1 MSLVFNRDFMITAFC
16 SDDQY
21 LCDLLNDTVSS
32 QYSQDFYELF
42 ATLFKPEVL
51 FQY

>member
-1 MSLVFNRDFMITAFC
+1 MITAFC

-21 LCDLLNDTVSS
+21 ICALLNNTVSS
-32 QYSQDFYELF
+32 QYSQDFHELF

-51 FQY
+51 FLF

>member
-1 MSLVFNRDFMITAFC
+1 MITTFC
-16 SDDQY
+16 SNDQY
-21 LCDLLNDTVSS
+21 ICALLNDIVSS
-32 QYSQDFYELF
+32 QYSLDFYELF